1 MQYDFPSHA
10 AGSGLPDWPRG
21 IGGIPVQLS
30 GGVVTELPVL
40 PGTNVL
46 TFGVVGTGKT
56 RSYTMPAAEVLLSH
70 VPGMRGVFFEIKRS
84 FLQRF
89 LQPDDKIIT
98 YDPASV
104 PADNLFRPCLI
115 REIRQANN
123 RESEMRQ
130 IAEFL
135 FADLL
140 EGANQ
145 NRSWIEAARNT
156 WIAVLRTI
164 VDCYPNE
171 DTSNW
176 QLVNALRRM
185 PLKDLL
191 AYLAKHPRNESLL
204 RKDFGYDPR
213 NGEDYCPTRRAEDIL
228 FFFNQVLELFSGA
241 FESKGTDTICNY
253 LSGRYGRNLFFLY
266 DLASAES
273 SRPFFRYYLKKLK
286 DFQMSNR
293 KESTAP
299 MLWVLDEVDK
309 MADSGKAA
317 DFGLYQAA
325 NLGREYGLQIL
336 LTTQSMENLFGLS
349 PEFNPHITTG
359 GLAGFPMVLS
369 FRPGDPTTVQ
379 TLQTLFGSRYRE
391 HLVLPVSRY
400 RTPEIRFER
409 EPVVTDEE
417 FSLLRTG
424 ECYAKLGACSPQKV
438 TFLNPL

>member
-30 GGVVTELPVL
+30 NGIMTELPVL

-164 VDCYPNE
+164 VDCYGR
-171 DTSNW
+171 TSPAISGVW
-176 QLVNALRRM
+176 PRYFHSSKLIFPGPAILLHLRRLAAV
-185 PLKDLL
+185 PVSSLLQHITPFGRFALSPKGQCCCSNQTVVSKDL
-191 AYLAKHPRNESLL
+191 S
-204 RKDFGYDPR
+204 
-213 NGEDYCPTRRAEDIL
+213 
-228 FFFNQVLELFSGA
+228 
-241 FESKGTDTICNY
+241 
-253 LSGRYGRNLFFLY
+253 LSG
-266 DLASAES
+266 
-273 SRPFFRYYLKKLK
+273 
-286 DFQMSNR
+286 
-293 KESTAP
+293 
-299 MLWVLDEVDK
+299 
-309 MADSGKAA
+309 
-317 DFGLYQAA
+317 
-325 NLGREYGLQIL
+325 
-336 LTTQSMENLFGLS
+336 
-349 PEFNPHITTG
+349 
-359 GLAGFPMVLS
+359 
-369 FRPGDPTTVQ
+369 
-379 TLQTLFGSRYRE
+379 
-391 HLVLPVSRY
+391 
-400 RTPEIRFER
+400 
-409 EPVVTDEE
+409 
-417 FSLLRTG
+417 
-424 ECYAKLGACSPQKV
+424 
-438 TFLNPL
+438 